1 MGYGGVASGRW
12 VWLVGEVRTRVWV
25 WLMGEVRTRVWLV
38 GVVRTRGEVDMT
50 SMDGGC
56 G

>member
-1 MGYGGVASGRW
+1 MGV
-12 VWLVGEVRTRVWV
+12 VRTRVWLV
-25 WLMGEVRTRVWLV
+25 GVVKTWVWLV

-50 SMDGGC
+50 RMDGGC